1 LKRSSNGTVAVERA
15 TSVSIEPPVRPSD
28 SHVSACYRY
37 VRPIQVRFRDLDVL
51 GHVNHVVYLSYV
63 EQVRSQYFFDLFNLN
78 VPGGL
83 PYAWVVA
90 RATCEYLLPLGFG
103 EVVEVGWR
111 ITRLGGASADY
122 LFELV
127 RGNDLVARGSGVLV
141 LADPLAGKSAP
152 IPDDWRAAIAAFE
165 GIAARSPQPS

>member
-1 LKRSSNGTVAVERA
+1 
-15 TSVSIEPPVRPSD
+15 VSIQPPVRPTD
-28 SHVSACYRY
+28 SHVSGLYRY
-37 VRPIQVRFRDLDVL
+37 VRPIEVRFRDLDVL

-63 EQVRSQYFFDLFNLN
+63 EQVRSQYFFELFGLN

-90 RATCEYLLPLGFG
+90 QASCEYLQPLGFG

-111 ITRLGGASADY
+111 ISRLGGASADY

-127 RGNDLVARGSGVLV
+127 RGTQMVARGSGVLV
-141 LADPLAGKSAP
+141 LADPLAGRSSL
-152 IPDDWRAAIAAFE
+152 IPDAWRAAIAQFE
-165 GIAARSPQPS
+165 EIEARSPRPS